1 MKSNNKEKIID
12 LVEKLKKHEI
22 NWHEYQDDL
31 NKIIDEDKDQKD
43 QSEKY
48 VLTIKADDQS
58 TNSYSNYNKKN
69 LLLHEEEEEQSE
81 NKENESEVLKEN
93 EVPVNNDLN
102 NTEIK
107 SENNSNHINKN
118 KYIKEEI
125 NYNNDFFNTE
135 VNYVNPKNQLFIKN
149 KKPIIKVRYLTKK
162 KSSKK
167 LLDNISFDIFPGEFH
182 IFLGNN
188 GSGKTTVIK
197 SIVGAYSKYK
207 YKGTITIKDRD
218 NENADVKKYIS
229 YIPENAIFPKKIT
242 LNDYLILFANL
253 SNIPEKEIEYKVDEI
268 IKELGLE
275 DFKNKKP
282 YNFSSGQKK
291 KVLLAQGM
299 INDPEIIIL
308 DEPAANLDPVTRQEI
323 FMYLINQK
331 NKGKT
336 IFIASHIFDEIS
348 DYVTYCTILDKNKVV
363 FDNFHDSSKI
373 SLKELYEKYISNKT
387 Y

>member
-31 NKIIDEDKDQKD
+31 NKIIDSDKDEP
-43 QSEKY
+43 EKF
-48 VLTIKADDQS
+48 VLTIKSDDQAS
-58 TNSYSNYNKKN
+58 NTNYNKKN
-69 LLLHEEEEEQSE
+69 LLLHEEEEENKVIEKETEEEEKEEE
-81 NKENESEVLKEN
+81 NNEQNWSNESNDN
-93 EVPVNNDLN
+93 EVKLN
-102 NTEIK
+102 NI
-107 SENNSNHINKN
+107 SINKN

-125 NYNNDFFNTE
+125 NHNDNLFFNTE
-135 VNYVNPKNQLFIKN
+135 INYINPKQQLFIKN
-149 KKPIIKVRYLTKK
+149 KNPIIKVRYLTKK
-162 KSSKK
+162 KSTKK

-207 YKGTITIKDRD
+207 YKGNITIKDRN
-218 NENADVKKYIS
+218 NEDIDVKKYIS

-253 SNIPEKEIEYKVDEI
+253 SNIPEKEIEYKINDV

-275 DFKNKKP
+275 DLRNKKP

-323 FMYLINQK
+323 FIYLINQK

-373 SLKELYEKYISNKT
+373 SLKELYEKYISK
-387 Y
+387 